1 MPLSDLARRGEEHF
15 HRHVIP
21 RLRRAGWRPRAVAY
35 DGYGSATMVRVIAR
49 VVMRPPG
56 APAEGP
62 LFQHIPEDLPSITQL
77 REAAM
82 ASLLD
87 AQRGWRSF
95 IDIPVPFIPF
105 TVKVGGRKLAA
116 QADRGGYIDVVIR
129 NHNLKPGWH
138 ESTITGPAMD
148 TIKAPVLIIPDG
160 PQLGVV
166 CDIDDTVMV
175 THMPRALVASWNA
188 FVKQSFARQAV
199 PGMAALLN
207 RIQKTNPGAPVIYL
221 STGAWNVVPTL
232 RNFFERNHF
241 PRGPMLMT
249 DWGPTNTGWFRSG
262 LEHKRT
268 QLRRLMIDLPE
279 VKWLL
284 IGDDGQFDRI
294 IYGDLAHD
302 HGDKVAAIAIRKL
315 TSSEHVFAGGN
326 HLALAEPQVR
336 SLKQSGALVVSGRDG
351 FTLARKLPASL
362 VGPQP

>member
-1 MPLSDLARRGEEHF
+1 
-15 HRHVIP
+15 
-21 RLRRAGWRPRAVAY
+21 
-35 DGYGSATMVRVIAR
+35 
-49 VVMRPPG
+49 
-56 APAEGP
+56 
-62 LFQHIPEDLPSITQL
+62 
-77 REAAM
+77 
-82 ASLLD
+82 
-87 AQRGWRSF
+87 
-95 IDIPVPFIPF
+95 
-105 TVKVGGRKLAA
+105 
-116 QADRGGYIDVVIR
+116 
-129 NHNLKPGWH
+129 
-138 ESTITGPAMD
+138 
-148 TIKAPVLIIPDG
+148 
-160 PQLGVV
+160 
-166 CDIDDTVMV
+166 
-175 THMPRALVASWNA
+175 MPRALVASWNA

-207 RIQKTNPGAPVIYL
+207 RVQKTNPGAPVIYL

-232 RNFFERNHF
+232 RNFFERHNF

-302 HGDKVAAIAIRKL
+302 HGDKVEAIAIRKL

>member
-1 MPLSDLARRGEEHF
+1 
-15 HRHVIP
+15 
-21 RLRRAGWRPRAVAY
+21 
-35 DGYGSATMVRVIAR
+35 
-49 VVMRPPG
+49 
-56 APAEGP
+56 
-62 LFQHIPEDLPSITQL
+62 
-77 REAAM
+77 
-82 ASLLD
+82 
-87 AQRGWRSF
+87 
-95 IDIPVPFIPF
+95 
-105 TVKVGGRKLAA
+105 
-116 QADRGGYIDVVIR
+116 
-129 NHNLKPGWH
+129 
-138 ESTITGPAMD
+138 MD

-188 FVKQSFARQAV
+188 FVKQTFARQAE

-207 RIQKTNPGAPVIYL
+207 RVQKTNPGAPVIYL
-221 STGAWNVVPTL
+221 STGACHN
-232 RNFFERNHF
+232 F

-302 HGDKVAAIAIRKL
+302 HGDKVEAIAIRKL